1 MLWKHSKYYILF
13 FTVFLIFIACEKE
26 NEYKNPTKVSFLID
40 MTTLGVGPSDNFLIS
55 NGRLKLAEFSISG
68 QRRGAE
74 DFEFVRSFEQALP
87 IDLNSADYRSDLAFD
102 LPQGEYTALNL
113 TFTTLSDSNSLLML
127 GDYSYE
133 NPSKPSSS
141 IHFSSNESMTFS
153 LSLIDTN
160 TSDIILLS
168 EDDSRK
174 IQLTFDPHF
183 WFKEVPVPLI
193 NNANIDLINGSQV
206 ININNTSNTDINAI
220 VLDAI
225 GDNIHVDIE

>member
-1 MLWKHSKYYILF
+1 
-13 FTVFLIFIACEKE
+13 
-26 NEYKNPTKVSFLID
+26 
-40 MTTLGVGPSDNFLIS
+40 
-55 NGRLKLAEFSISG
+55 
-68 QRRGAE
+68 
-74 DFEFVRSFEQALP
+74 
-87 IDLNSADYRSDLAFD
+87 
-102 LPQGEYTALNL
+102 
-113 TFTTLSDSNSLLML
+113 
-127 GDYSYE
+127 
-133 NPSKPSSS
+133 
-141 IHFSSNESMTFS
+141 MTFS

-160 TSDIILLS
+160 TSDIILLD

-193 NNANIDLINGSQV
+193 NNANIDLIDGNQV